1 MIPKLANQTDL
12 MTAPRDSKTRSILKG
27 LTWRCLATLTTYLI
41 AWLWTGE
48 VETAG
53 KIAAVE
59 FVLKFA
65 IYYAHERAWAMVPSL
80 NKKASQS
87 VD

>member
-1 MIPKLANQTDL
+1 MA
-12 MTAPRDSKTRSILKG
+12 KG
-27 LTWRCLATLTTYLI
+27 LTWRCLATATTYLI

-53 KIAAVE
+53 KIAGVE

-65 IYYAHERAWAMVPSL
+65 IYYLHERAW
-80 NKKASQS
+80 QS
-87 VD
+87 VSFGKREVGEAV